1 MSVNGINQANGA
13 DLLQLYAQSTGG
25 SAAVAMSA
33 SMKALK
39 TAIAEA
45 QISEAAILGGDSGS
59 STGNNL
65 NLFA

>member
-1 MSVNGINQANGA
+1 MSVNGINQANGV

-25 SAAVAMSA
+25 SAATAVSA

-39 TAIAEA
+39 AAIAEA
-45 QISEAAILGGDSGS
+45 QVSEAVILSSDNGN

-65 NLFA
+65 NVFA